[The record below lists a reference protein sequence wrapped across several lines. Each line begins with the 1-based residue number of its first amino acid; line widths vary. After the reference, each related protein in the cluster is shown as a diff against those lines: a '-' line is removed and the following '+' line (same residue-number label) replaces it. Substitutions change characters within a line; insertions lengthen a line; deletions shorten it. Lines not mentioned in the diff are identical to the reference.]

1 AFPSVLPIPGWAGPA
16 DVNERVD
23 LIISLMDRYRE
34 FGEYTLI
41 LLTGAEPCI
50 APEDERRKAVVGFR
64 RVAEAA
70 AERQVKVA
78 IEPVRNIGV
87 PGSLVWS
94 VREAAELVSG

>member
-1 AFPSVLPIPGWAGPA
+1 
-16 DVNERVD
+16 
-23 LIISLMDRYRE
+23 MDRYRE
-34 FGEYTLI
+34 LGEYTLI

-78 IEPVRNIGV
+78 IEPVRNIGL

-94 VREAAELVSG
+94 VREAAELVSECRSSPGAEPPRRSSLVWQTSI